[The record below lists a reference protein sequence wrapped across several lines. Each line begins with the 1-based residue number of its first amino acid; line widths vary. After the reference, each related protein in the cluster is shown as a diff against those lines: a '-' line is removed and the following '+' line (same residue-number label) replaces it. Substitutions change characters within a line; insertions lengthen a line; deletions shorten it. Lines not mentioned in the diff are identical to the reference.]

1 MNKTRITVSCPID
14 TYSGYGARSR
24 DLVKAILATGKYDVT
39 ILSQRWGNTRFGYL
53 KDHNEQEL
61 QSLIIPNLSAQ
72 PEVWIQITVPN
83 EFQPVGKYNIGVT
96 AGIET
101 TLCHHTWIEGCNRM
115 NLILTSSN
123 HSMKVFQE
131 AKIDILD
138 PKTNQ
143 KIKELTLEKPIEV
156 LLEGVDTT
164 KYFPTKD
171 SSTSEVATALG
182 SIKEQFCYLAVG
194 HWMQGDFG
202 HDRKNIGYTVKS
214 FLESF
219 KNKQVK
225 PALILKTSQANSS
238 ILDRERILDKIDAIK
253 KTVKG
258 TLPNVYLLHGEISD
272 EDMNTLYNHPKVKV
286 MVSHTK
292 GEGYG
297 RPLAEFAAV
306 GKPIIASGWSGQ
318 TDFLHREE
326 SILIG
331 GQLEKLHPSSVQKD
345 ILLAESMWFTPSD
358 VDVNKAYKQTYKHYK
373 DCIAGARKQKKRILD
388 GFTFEKMQQ
397 ILDEILDKNIPEFP
411 KEIKLTLPKLDLP
424 KLEKIDG

>member
-1 MNKTRITVSCPID
+1 M
-14 TYSGYGARSR
+14 
-24 DLVKAILATGKYDVT
+24 
-39 ILSQRWGNTRFGYL
+39 
-53 KDHNEQEL
+53 
-61 QSLIIPNLSAQ
+61 
-72 PEVWIQITVPN
+72 
-83 EFQPVGKYNIGVT
+83 
-96 AGIET
+96 
-101 TLCHHTWIEGCNRM
+101 
-115 NLILTSSN
+115 
-123 HSMKVFQE
+123 
-131 AKIDILD
+131 
-138 PKTNQ
+138 
-143 KIKELTLEKPIEV
+143 
-156 LLEGVDTT
+156 
-164 KYFPTKD
+164 
-171 SSTSEVATALG
+171 
-182 SIKEQFCYLAVG
+182 
-194 HWMQGDFG
+194 
-202 HDRKNIGYTVKS
+202 
-214 FLESF
+214 
-219 KNKQVK
+219 
-225 PALILKTSQANSS
+225 
-238 ILDRERILDKIDAIK
+238 
-253 KTVKG
+253 
-258 TLPNVYLLHGEISD
+258 YLLHGEISD